1 MSTLRAYL
9 GESTQYT
16 VYEVELIGIFLAAHL
31 LRWEGCSQGV
41 EIGIDNQA
49 DMNTLNLNKPV
60 PGHYIVDEAQKL
72 LKKVKLE
79 YPASNLLVGGYQDT
93 WGLKGMNWQMLK
105 SSKLQQV
112 MPAHL
117 IPSQHSYAAHSP
129 SVHWRPGIPIMRCLS
144 AQRRTFLN

>member
-31 LRWEGCSQGV
+31 LRWEGCNQGV

-112 MPAHL
+112 MPATSYP
-117 IPSQHSYAAHSP
+117 PSTPTQPTPHQCIGSQTYP
-129 SVHWRPGIPIMRCLS
+129 
-144 AQRRTFLN
+144 Q